1 MKPLKKIILTMTAIT
16 LTAPIAT
23 THAATLQE
31 IQDKGEIVI
40 GMNAEFAPFEWVVM
54 VDGQPEYQGIDIDL
68 AQLIADELDVELVID
83 NRSFDGLIP
92 ALNSK
97 RIDAI
102 ISGMSYTEERAEQVD
117 FSVPY
122 YNSQNRFAVQ
132 KDTEAD
138 YSTLEDFYGKR
149 VGALRASV
157 QETYLRDNYPDIEIV
172 SIPANGD
179 LLESLKANK
188 VDAILMD
195 EITLYQF
202 ETNYGDSMTITDLVV
217 TFESDGI
224 AVAMTKDNEGLTEEV
239 NGIIEQA
246 LEDGTID
253 QIFEDNIEK
262 AQQ

>member
-1 MKPLKKIILTMTAIT
+1 MKSLKKLIISMAAVTLASPVVTAE
-16 LTAPIAT
+16 AS
-23 THAATLQE
+23 TLQE
-31 IQDKGEIVI
+31 IQDKGEIVV
-40 GMNAEFAPFEWVVM
+40 GMNAEFAPFEWVEM
-54 VDGQPEYQGIDIDL
+54 IDGSPEYQGIDIDL

-102 ISGMSYTEERAEQVD
+102 ISGMSYTEEREKQVD
-117 FSVPY
+117 FSIPY
-122 YNSQNRFAVQ
+122 YNSQSRFAVQ
-132 KDTEAD
+132 KDAD
-138 YSTLEDFYGKR
+138 GEFTSIEDFNGKR
-149 VGALRASV
+149 VGVLRASV
-157 QETYLRDNYPDIEIV
+157 QETYLKENYPEIEIV

-202 ETNYGDSMTITDLVV
+202 ENNYADDMTITDLIV

-239 NGIIEQA
+239 NQIIEQA

-253 QIFEDNIEK
+253 QIFEDNLEK